1 LGKKGRRRRLHGSRA
16 TAAMARGGGDEPEQG
31 KDGLGSG
38 RGETE
43 RRKRTWLRWM
53 VKRRREGSTRRRVVV
68 PATRRRGDGVATR
81 KEMMARAVL

>member
-38 RGETE
+38 IGETE
-43 RRKRTWLRWM
+43 RRKRT
-53 VKRRREGSTRRRVVV
+53 
-68 PATRRRGDGVATR
+68 
-81 KEMMARAVL
+81 